1 MAETID
7 TINFHP
13 LYEEMRVELQKIKDA
28 VDGSYKIKRAG
39 TLYLSKP
46 STETTNQEYSDYIKQ
61 AEYDEIP
68 NETLRS
74 NNGKLQTQKTEIDI
88 PDQIEYLIEN
98 SNGDGL
104 SLRGLANSALSN
116 VQQFKWHLLV
126 ADFKGLTDADLEDVS
141 EAQYSANYKPK
152 ATINEYDRCN
162 VVDWH
167 FDRIN
172 GAMQLSYVLLREIG
186 DASDNNSTFVRNNL
200 QTVSYIKLCL
210 DENGDYY
217 QQKAVE
223 KSGSLGGKSAGYE
236 EGERKYI
243 TVNDEPLKYLPVQI
257 VSDEEFISGH
267 MPMPMG
273 ILSPVCDLSIYRYQV
288 SAEYKAY
295 LRKLIPTMHVMGVND
310 STWEQFKEINGRSCV
325 LQGEANFWPTIGA
338 DKPEVILTGA
348 DGTLQQYLDYFEKNE
363 REIRAQGGVFPSDD
377 VRQRTA
383 TEVISESADN
393 NARFGPMV
401 DSCESG
407 IKRCLYY
414 CGMFEGLYE
423 NSEDGFKNAMEDI
436 VFKIPRD
443 FSIRKLT
450 PEERKAI
457 SNDFAQGII
466 PEEEVLRVLDAAG
479 ELKAPIE
486 QILAEKEQI
495 Q

>member
-1 MAETID
+1 M
-7 TINFHP
+7 
-13 LYEEMRVELQKIKDA
+13 
-28 VDGSYKIKRAG
+28 YKR
-39 TLYLSKP
+39 
-46 STETTNQEYSDYIKQ
+46 Q
-61 AEYDEIP
+61 
-68 NETLRS
+68 
-74 NNGKLQTQKTEIDI
+74 
-88 PDQIEYLIEN
+88 
-98 SNGDGL
+98 
-104 SLRGLANSALSN
+104 
-116 VQQFKWHLLV
+116 
-126 ADFKGLTDADLEDVS
+126 
-141 EAQYSANYKPK
+141 
-152 ATINEYDRCN
+152 
-162 VVDWH
+162 
-167 FDRIN
+167 
-172 GAMQLSYVLLREIG
+172 
-186 DASDNNSTFVRNNL
+186 
-200 QTVSYIKLCL
+200 
-210 DENGDYY
+210 
-217 QQKAVE
+217 
-223 KSGSLGGKSAGYE
+223 
-236 EGERKYI
+236 
-243 TVNDEPLKYLPVQI
+243 
-257 VSDEEFISGH
+257 
-267 MPMPMG
+267 
-273 ILSPVCDLSIYRYQV
+273 
-288 SAEYKAY
+288 
-295 LRKLIPTMHVMGVND
+295 
-310 STWEQFKEINGRSCV
+310 
-325 LQGEANFWPTIGA
+325 
-338 DKPEVILTGA
+338 
-348 DGTLQQYLDYFEKNE
+348 DGTLQQYLDYFAKNE